1 MRPDPSPDDPTAGQP
16 PGSAPAPTPVRAQ
29 AGADLQTWW
38 RLELL
43 ALPELEESLLWKL
56 QALGIHR
63 VAIEHTPRTPDQR
76 QLLAW
81 LPAADWPQPER
92 RQLELALAALSD
104 PFGLTL
110 PPITWQQQGDEDW
123 SLSWKQ
129 HWQPDPVGSRLLVLP
144 AWLDCP
150 VEFADRL
157 AIRIDPG
164 NAFGTGSHPTTRLC
178 LEALERWAEGP
189 EGPREGQTR
198 PVRVADLG
206 CGSGIL
212 ALAALKL
219 FTAGAALGAPAASA
233 PAHGCQVFAV
243 DCDPLAVRATWANAA
258 CNGFGAPAAPS
269 VPGGDAGVVGSAH
282 GAGAAGGAG
291 AALARGPQ
299 DRVGSLQVAQ
309 GSVEG
314 LAALLAGQPADLLL
328 CNILAPVI
336 EALAPAFAT
345 VLAPGGVGLLSGLLV
360 SQVEGLSQALAAA
373 GWRAELVAQQSQWG
387 LLAIHSARPVA

>member
-1 MRPDPSPDDPTAGQP
+1 MSASQASASPGSGQGLGAGPGSGPGQP
-16 PGSAPAPTPVRAQ
+16 
-29 AGADLQTWW
+29 WW

-63 VAIEHTPRTPDQR
+63 VAIEHTPRHPDQR

-81 LPAADWPQPER
+81 LPAADWPEPER
-92 RQLELALAALSD
+92 LQLELALAALSE

-110 PPITWQQQGDEDW
+110 PPITWQPQGDEDW

-129 HWQPDPVGSRLLVLP
+129 HWQADPVGTRLLVLP

-150 VEFADRL
+150 AEFADRL

-189 EGPREGQTR
+189 GADLIRPDLGR

-219 FTAGAALGAPAASA
+219 LTAGKALGGGATSA
-233 PAHGCQVFAV
+233 PTQTCQVFAV
-243 DCDPLAVRATWANAA
+243 DSDPLAVRATWANAA
-258 CNGFGAPAAPS
+258 CNGFGAGSPS
-269 VPGGDAGVVGSAH
+269 SGEAVGL
-282 GAGAAGGAG
+282 GGAVG
-291 AALARGPQ
+291 ATGEPLAPQ
-299 DRVGSLQVAQ
+299 AQAGFLQVAQ
-309 GSVEG
+309 GSAQV
-314 LAALLAGQPADLLL
+314 LAELLEGQPADLLL

-336 EALAPAFAT
+336 EALAPAFAS
-345 VLAPGGVGLLSGLLV
+345 VLAPEGVGLLSGLLV
-360 SQVEGLSQALAAA
+360 SQVPGLTQALAAA

-387 LLAIHSARPVA
+387 LLEIRAARRVA

>member
-1 MRPDPSPDDPTAGQP
+1 MSASPKPAPPGPGQGSGAGQ
-16 PGSAPAPTPVRAQ
+16 S
-29 AGADLQTWW
+29 WW

-63 VAIEHTPRTPDQR
+63 VAIEHTPRNPDHR

-81 LPAADWPQPER
+81 LPAVDWPEPER
-92 RQLELALAALSD
+92 LQLEVALAALSE

-110 PPITWQQQGDEDW
+110 PPIRWQQQGDEDW

-129 HWQPDPVGSRLLVLP
+129 HWQADPVGIRLLVLP

-150 VEFADRL
+150 EEFADRL

-178 LEALERWAEGP
+178 LEALERWADGP
-189 EGPREGQTR
+189 GAEFTR

-219 FTAGAALGAPAASA
+219 LGASDAPKGGASPALA
-233 PAHGCQVFAV
+233 CQVLAV

-258 CNGFGAPAAPS
+258 CNGVVAPGTTGAPLES
-269 VPGGDAGVVGSAH
+269 
-282 GAGAAGGAG
+282 
-291 AALARGPQ
+291 RGQ
-299 DRVGSLQVAQ
+299 TTSLQVAQ

-314 LAALLAGQPADLLL
+314 LAELLAGQPADLLL

-360 SQVEGLSQALAAA
+360 SQVPVLTQALAAA

-387 LLAIHSARPVA
+387 LLEIRSTGPV

>member
-1 MRPDPSPDDPTAGQP
+1 MSAG
-16 PGSAPAPTPVRAQ
+16 PAPGPGPGPA
-29 AGADLQTWW
+29 WW

-63 VAIEHTPRTPDQR
+63 VALEHTPRSPDQR

-81 LPAADWPQPER
+81 LPAVDWPGPER
-92 RQLELALAALSD
+92 QQLEVALAALCE
-104 PFGLTL
+104 PFGLSL
-110 PPITWQQQGDEDW
+110 PPIRWQQQGDEDW

-129 HWQPDPVGSRLLVLP
+129 HWQADPVGTRLLVLP
-144 AWLDCP
+144 AWLECP
-150 VEFADRL
+150 VDFADRL

-164 NAFGTGSHPTTRLC
+164 DAFGTGSHPTTRLC
-178 LEALERWAEGP
+178 LEGLERWADGS
-189 EGPREGQTR
+189 GADLAR

-219 FTAGAALGAPAASA
+219 LGASDGPTGAAIPGQA
-233 PAHGCQVFAV
+233 CQVFAV
-243 DCDPLAVRATWANAA
+243 DSDPLAVRATGANAA
-258 CNGFGAPAAPS
+258 CNGVAVPGALPASGAPAPAPS
-269 VPGGDAGVVGSAH
+269 PSLDP
-282 GAGAAGGAG
+282 
-291 AALARGPQ
+291 PQ
-299 DRVGSLQVAQ
+299 APLGCLQVAQ

-314 LAALLAGQPADLLL
+314 LAELLAGEPADLLL

-360 SQVEGLSQALAAA
+360 SQVPGLSRALAAA

-387 LLAIHSARPVA
+387 LLEIRSARPVA